1 MEQACPQGDPG
12 SPWPG
17 CSFPAR
23 HAQAEGNGPGEA
35 VWEGVMSQKA
45 SSVDVGEPR
54 FPLLGLS
61 FPTRNNSWFDNLS
74 VGSGHAFQSCSL
86 RALEQPP
93 GSH

>member
-1 MEQACPQGDPG
+1 MEQAWPQGNPG

-61 FPTRNNSWFDNLS
+61 FPTRNNSWSDNLCRLWPHIP
-74 VGSGHAFQSCSL
+74 VLQFKGF
-86 RALEQPP
+86 RAALW
-93 GSH
+93 